1 MRVHASVCSRVHA
14 WGVRCL
20 WRVCAGSRRRASL
33 YPGSQRLPLV
43 TLKCML
49 SLWEHSSWAVHSR
62 LWRAGDRDRGGG
74 GCAAAGQRGPWAVWQ
89 GFVGMLLGP
98 EGTLLEGGSL
108 GAFGVQVRPL
118 GSPPAA
124 LPVHPQSS
132 WCGSTFGQKLCS
144 GLAAPFRGGQLAW
157 VSPQPCRDSSAATS
171 PRLPMPPVCAGT
183 SVSALA
189 GVWGPV
195 VSAREARGPVRR
207 SGLPGR
213 AAC

>member
-33 YPGSQRLPLV
+33 YPGSQCLPLV

-74 GCAAAGQRGPWAVWQ
+74 GCAAAGQRGPWAGWQ

-108 GAFGVQVRPL
+108 GAFGVQVRPS

-124 LPVHPQSS
+124 LPLHPQSS

-144 GLAAPFRGGQLAW
+144 GLAAPCFAGASLPGSAP
-157 VSPQPCRDSSAATS
+157 SP
-171 PRLPMPPVCAGT
+171 AGT
-183 SVSALA
+183 AQLPRRPGSPCHQSVPAPLSRLLLGS
-189 GVWGPV
+189 GV
-195 VSAREARGPVRR
+195 
-207 SGLPGR
+207 L
-213 AAC
+213 